1 MFFSKTLVVHLE
13 LPHLNVINISQLYG
27 STIQYFWVQKYCTMY
42 NTLVL
47 RTVFFCNV
55 LVQTNVQYNSIHL
68 VSNTVILCNVL
79 YKLLYNTSPTP
90 LMYQY
95 GDVSKLYQYL
105 WYCSTL
111 TAISIMIYTCKC
123 TMQVPCSTLTQ
134 YYTSL

>member
-1 MFFSKTLVVHLE
+1 MDRLKTVEQYSVKRLFIIKPLPLWQCQSNPIQSKDIWIVMGMFVNGYTTKSLTNIFSQYQCT
-13 LPHLNVINISQLYG
+13 
-27 STIQYFWVQKYCTMY
+27 TRIQDFWVQK
-42 NTLVL
+42 
-47 RTVFFCNV
+47 
-55 LVQTNVQYNSIHL
+55 
-68 VSNTVILCNVL
+68 

-111 TAISIMIYTCKC
+111 TAISVMIYTCKC